1 MWIAKIKLL
10 DKNCI
15 FAAKNKRYKIQSYEH
30 ILTHYKKGGSY
41 YFMSAHVLIGSIEKK
56 KKYIKEL
63 KKDKRIEQ
71 LDIHGDLTIELV
83 KKSKS
88 ELDLEVYDS
97 FYNPEIIFVKPAF
110 VDEDGWEYYEIGS
123 WNRKAIEKIIGAVKK
138 NYESKLLKFI
148 NTKNYD
154 LYLPKILPDLS
165 IKQKEAISLAIKEGY
180 YEFPKKTELK
190 KLAEISKISF
200 STFREHLKKAENKL
214 IPLMHKEYIIT
225 AK

>member
-30 ILTHYKKGGSY
+30 ILTHYKKGESY

>member
-1 MWIAKIKLL
+1 
-10 DKNCI
+10 
-15 FAAKNKRYKIQSYEH
+15 
-30 ILTHYKKGGSY
+30 
-41 YFMSAHVLIGSIEKK
+41 MSAHVLIGSIEKK